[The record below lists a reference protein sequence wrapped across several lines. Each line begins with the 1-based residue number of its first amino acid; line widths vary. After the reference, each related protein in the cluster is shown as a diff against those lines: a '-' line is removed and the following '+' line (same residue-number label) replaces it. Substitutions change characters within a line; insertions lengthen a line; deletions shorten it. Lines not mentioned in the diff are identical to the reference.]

1 MGDLIGRKAAARA
14 RARAAAGQRAQ
25 RGYEVGWLF
34 AKDKSSV
41 IWDAPTPVRQESA
54 QGQSEKSV
62 SLCPAVIEFDRR
74 HFIIPCPIDVHL
86 RMAVTPDG
94 KLNMTNVLGDRGPTR
109 STALAQMMTLMP
121 QHEWRHPQRPVLQLT
136 TPYLFVS
143 DDPVYLNQ
151 FPPFLHYSSAP
162 RPGVQLSGRFPIDVW
177 PRVLM
182 WAFEWHDFSKDLVL
196 KRGEPWFYVRFE
208 GPDPS
213 AQVRLFE
220 AERTAELQAYL
231 DSIAD
236 VTNFVNRTFS
246 LFKTAR
252 ERRPAKLVQPKTQT
266 GGTIQSRMS
275 ARIQP

>member
-1 MGDLIGRKAAARA
+1 MADLIGRKAVAAAKR
-14 RARAAAGQRAQ
+14 RRAAKRAGS

-34 AKDKSSV
+34 ASSKSTIV
-41 IWDAPTPVRQESA
+41 WDEPKPVRQDHA
-54 QGQSEKSV
+54 QGQSQKSV

-74 HFIIPCPIDVHL
+74 HFVITCPIDLHL
-86 RMAVTPDG
+86 RPEISRDG
-94 KLNMTNVLGDRGPTR
+94 KLNLTNVLGDTGATR
-109 STALAQMMTLMP
+109 SSTIKQMLTIMP
-121 QHEWRHPQRPVLQLT
+121 QHEWRHPQRPVLQLV

-143 DDPVYLNQ
+143 DDPVYINQ
-151 FPPFLHYSSAP
+151 FPPFLHFNP
-162 RPGVQLSGRFPIDVW
+162 VQRPGVQLSGRFPIDVW

-182 WAFEWHDFSKDLVL
+182 WAFEWHDLTKDLIL

-213 AQVRLFE
+213 ASVRLFE
-220 AERTAELQAYL
+220 AEKTPELTSYL
-231 DSIAD
+231 DSNAD

-252 ERRPAKLVQPKTQT
+252 ERRPDKLVQPKAQA

-275 ARIQP
+275 GPIQP

>member
-1 MGDLIGRKAAARA
+1 MSNVIGRKAAARA
-14 RARAAAGQRAQ
+14 RRRLHSPQGGRS
-25 RGYEVGWLF
+25 YEVGWLF
-34 AKDKSSV
+34 ANDKTSI
-41 IWDAPTPVRQESA
+41 IWDAPAPIRQDA
-54 QGQSEKSV
+54 GQGQSQKSV

-74 HFIIPCPIDVHL
+74 HFVIPAPIDLHL
-86 RMAVTPDG
+86 RMAVTSDG
-94 KLNMTNVLGDRGPTR
+94 KLNLTNMLGDRGSVR
-109 STALAQMMTLMP
+109 SPSLAQMMVVMP
-121 QHEWRHPQRPVLQLT
+121 QHEWRHPQRPVVQIS

-143 DDPVYLNQ
+143 DDPVYINQ
-151 FPPFLHYSSAP
+151 FPPFLHYQPQP

-182 WAFEWHDFSKDLVL
+182 WAFEWQDLSKDLML

-213 AQVRLFE
+213 ASVRLFE
-220 AERTAELQAYL
+220 AAKTTELQAYI

-252 ERRPAKLVQPKTQT
+252 ERRPRKLVVPK
-266 GGTIQSRMS
+266 G
-275 ARIQP
+275 